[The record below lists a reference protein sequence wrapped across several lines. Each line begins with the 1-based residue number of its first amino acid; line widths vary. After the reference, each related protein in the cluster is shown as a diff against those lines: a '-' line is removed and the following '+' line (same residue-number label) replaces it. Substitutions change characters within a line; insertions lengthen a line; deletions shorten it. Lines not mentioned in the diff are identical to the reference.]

1 MFNFNAL
8 LQFIPQ
14 MIIATVVAV
23 YFIYEMD
30 KKNLPK
36 PEFILSKNLQPT
48 VEEKEKIVISEQKNN
63 LGVLKTPFDPRYIEK
78 EENTLFMGIQTASI
92 SLWTGLFLAFTP
104 LALVKIFIPVKS
116 NFLDSIIL
124 VLVAALF
131 AITFASL
138 YSIYMKKDMKRIII
152 GEAASIIAFFVVT
165 YFPSFRW
172 FSSLSLLIKIVVIYF
187 YAVGMLFLIY
197 GLLNVKNLEKKL
209 SIFLY
214 GSICTYGMFA
224 VLLFSELLIKFKV

>member
-1 MFNFNAL
+1 MFDLNAL

-36 PEFILSKNLQPT
+36 PEFILSKNLRPT
-48 VEEKEKIVISEQKNN
+48 VEEKEQIVISEQKNYH
-63 LGVLKTPFDPRYIEK
+63 GAQKTPFDPKYIEK
-78 EENTLFMGIQTASI
+78 EENTLFMGIQTSSMA
-92 SLWTGLFLAFTP
+92 LWTGLFLAFTP
-104 LALVKIFIPVKS
+104 LALVKIFIPVRS
-116 NFLDSIIL
+116 NFLDSIVLI
-124 VLVAALF
+124 LVAALF
-131 AITFASL
+131 AITFVSL
-138 YSIYMKKDMKRIII
+138 YSIYMKKDLKRIII
-152 GEAASIIAFFVVT
+152 GEAASIIVFFVVT
-165 YFPSFRW
+165 YFPSFSW

-197 GLLNVKNLEKKL
+197 GLLNIKNLEKKL

-214 GSICTYGMFA
+214 GSICTYGLFA

>member
-1 MFNFNAL
+1 MFDLNAL

-36 PEFILSKNLQPT
+36 PEFILSKNLSPT
-48 VEEKEKIVISEQKNN
+48 VEEKEQIVISEQKNSP
-63 LGVLKTPFDPRYIEK
+63 GAQKTPFDPKYIEK
-78 EENTLFMGIQTASI
+78 QENTLFMGIQTSSMA
-92 SLWTGLFLAFTP
+92 LWTGLFLAFTP
-104 LALVKIFIPVKS
+104 LALVKIFIPVRS
-116 NFLDSIIL
+116 SFLDSIIL
-124 VLVAALF
+124 ILVAALF
-131 AITFASL
+131 AITFVSL
-138 YSIYMKKDMKRIII
+138 YSIYMKKDLKRIII
-152 GEAASIIAFFVVT
+152 GEAASIIVFFVVT
-165 YFPSFRW
+165 YFPSFSW

-197 GLLNVKNLEKKL
+197 GLLNIKNLEKKL

-214 GSICTYGMFA
+214 GSICTYGLFA